1 MRALA
6 ALALAVVLTAGAG
19 TALGHSDVVATAP
32 RDGARLKAAPRAVT
46 VTYASPLAAAV
57 EATVR
62 APGGSAR
69 PVKPR
74 LDARNAR
81 RVIVPVRGRGP
92 GRYRA
97 SWTVLGT
104 DGHELA
110 GSASFVVRAPGDR
123 RRGPRAGRARAT
135 RRPGPR
141 RRAEGRRRS
150 EVAERVHR
158 ARR

>member
-92 GRYRA
+92 GRYTA

-110 GSASFVVRAPGDR
+110 GTASFVVRAPAIADAVR
-123 RRGPRAGRARAT
+123 ELAALV
-135 RRPGPR
+135 
-141 RRAEGRRRS
+141 RRA
-150 EVAERVHR
+150 ALALDA
-158 ARR
+158 ARRAAAAQR

>member
-97 SWTVLGT
+97 SWRVLGT

-110 GSASFVVRAPGDR
+110 GSASFVVRAPAIMAELR
-123 RRGPRAGRARAT
+123 EVAALV
-135 RRPGPR
+135 
-141 RRAEGRRRS
+141 RRA
-150 EVAERVHR
+150 ALALDA
-158 ARR
+158 ARRAAAAQR